1 MSVIKLERNF
11 FQRLLG
17 LPATHKPVSPDCWSL
32 QNGTVMVDLSK
43 VKELAKAGSAVRL
56 DGKGLEH
63 SLLVVHGDDGRFHA
77 LKNVCTHGKRQLD
90 PVPGTSTVQCC
101 SIGASTFSYDG
112 KLIEGP
118 AKGPLTVY
126 RVEEADKTLKIA
138 L

>member
-1 MSVIKLERNF
+1 MSVTKLKRNF

-17 LPATHKPVSPDCWSL
+17 RPATNKPVSADCWSL
-32 QNGTVMVDLSK
+32 QDGTVTVDLSK
-43 VKELAKAGSAVRL
+43 AQELDKAGTAVCL
-56 DGKGLEH
+56 DGKGLES

-90 PVPGTSTVQCC
+90 PVPGTGTVQCC
-101 SIGASTFSYDG
+101 SIGTSTFSYDG

-118 AKGPLTVY
+118 AKGPLSVY
-126 RVEEADKTLKIA
+126 RVEEGDGTLKIS